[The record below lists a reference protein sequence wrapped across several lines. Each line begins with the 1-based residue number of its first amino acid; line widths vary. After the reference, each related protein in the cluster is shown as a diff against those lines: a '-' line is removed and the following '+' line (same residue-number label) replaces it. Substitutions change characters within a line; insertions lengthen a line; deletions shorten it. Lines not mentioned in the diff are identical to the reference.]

1 MADTTPIK
9 TQIEPYVRQWL
20 GRQFTGLVFTERRL
34 PLTSGLP
41 YNFDAV
47 SQNAA
52 VVGAILCNRP
62 KTRTGRENTGGVR
75 KALSDVG
82 WLKQLPSETKKVMV
96 FTDSR
101 FCELVG
107 RRAKRLGIQ
116 DIQLLICQLPPALEE
131 LLMQVLNEASS
142 EQRAAE

>member
-1 MADTTPIK
+1 MVDTTPIK

-20 GRQFTGLVFTERRL
+20 SRKFPGLGFAERPL

-47 SQNAA
+47 SEDAD
-52 VVGAILCNRP
+52 VVAAILCNRP

-75 KALSDVG
+75 KALSEVG
-82 WLKQLPSETKKVMV
+82 WLKALPSETRKVMV
-96 FTDSR
+96 FTDSGFR
-101 FCELVG
+101 ELVG
-107 RRAKRLGIQ
+107 RRANRIGIH
-116 DIQLLICQLPPALEE
+116 DIQMLVCQLPPELEE
-131 LLMQVLNEASS
+131 LLTHVLDQASS

>member
-1 MADTTPIK
+1 MADTTLIK

-20 GRQFTGLVFTERRL
+20 SRKFLGLVFTEQLL

-41 YNFDAV
+41 YSFDAV
-47 SQNAA
+47 SQDIR

-62 KTRTGRENTGGVR
+62 KTRTGHENTGGVR
-75 KALSDVG
+75 KALSEVG
-82 WLKQLPSETKKVMV
+82 WLRQLPSETRKVMV
-96 FTDSR
+96 FTDSG

-107 RRAKRLGIQ
+107 RRARRLGIQ
-116 DIQLLICQLPPALEE
+116 DIRLLVCPLPPPLAESLKQLLDA
-131 LLMQVLNEASS
+131 ASR

>member
-9 TQIEPYVRQWL
+9 TQIEPYVRKWL
-20 GRQFTGLVFTERRL
+20 GRKIPGLVFTERLL

-47 SQNAA
+47 SQDTA

-62 KTRTGRENTGGVR
+62 RTRTGRENTGGVR
-75 KALSDVG
+75 KALLEVG
-82 WLKQLPSETKKVMV
+82 WLRQLPSETKKVMV
-96 FTDSR
+96 FTDSG
-101 FCELVG
+101 FCELFR
-107 RRAKRLGIQ
+107 RRAKQLGIQ
-116 DIQLLICQLPPALEE
+116 DIQLMVCQLPPALKES
-131 LLMQVLNEASS
+131 LMQVLDEASR